1 MCVGAML
8 NTSSQFSHD
17 SADQAAKTRGVA
29 QIAAIWR
36 AGWPMMG
43 CMGWV
48 DCAATCIHALSNKSG
63 AQDPVS
69 HQVAVG
75 QDRMCLRHGWGTT
88 RLRGG
93 ESRDSFDLLPGSCP
107 APHLLPTRFLRVSS
121 LRHWQFLF
129 ARLAKAGVN
138 CFLSKQ
144 SHLRKGIPG
153 GNHHIRCGTNCARA
167 KRT

>member
-1 MCVGAML
+1 MI
-8 NTSSQFSHD
+8 
-17 SADQAAKTRGVA
+17 R
-29 QIAAIWR
+29 QIKRQKREASPKLLQSGER
-36 AGWPMMG
+36 AGPMMG

-48 DCAATCIHALSNKSG
+48 DCAATCIPALSNKWG
-63 AQDPVS
+63 AREPVS

-75 QDRMCLRHGWGTT
+75 QDCMSLRLGNGT
-88 RLRGG
+88 RLQGG

-107 APHLLPTRFLRVSS
+107 APHLLPTRFLGVSS

-129 ARLAKAGVN
+129 AHVARAGVN

-153 GNHHIRCGTNCARA
+153 GNQHIRCGTNCARA